1 LNVLDSTL
9 SDMSLQSQYIA
20 GPLKIQSHYMSVYTW
35 NGGRVNFSVDEVE
48 HSDGTK
54 GKLSRREAELLH
66 YFAAN
71 VGRVITRDELLSNVW
86 RLNPERVLTR
96 TIDMHISKLRHKL
109 RDAADKS
116 RVLVTLHSRGYMLTD
131 EKVAA

>member
-1 LNVLDSTL
+1 
-9 SDMSLQSQYIA
+9 
-20 GPLKIQSHYMSVYTW
+20 MSVYTF
-35 NGGRVNFSVDEVE
+35 NGGRVDFGNDQVE
-48 HSDGTK
+48 HSDGST

-71 VGRVITRDELLSNVW
+71 AGRVITRDELLSNVW

-116 RVLVTLHSRGYMLTD
+116 RLLVTLHSRGYMLTD
-131 EKVAA
+131 VDEAA

>member
-1 LNVLDSTL
+1 
-9 SDMSLQSQYIA
+9 
-20 GPLKIQSHYMSVYTW
+20 MSVYTW
-35 NGGRVNFSVDEVE
+35 DNGRVNFANDEVE
-48 HSDGTK
+48 HSDGST

-71 VGRVITRDELLSNVW
+71 AGRVITREELLSNVW

-109 RDAADKS
+109 RDAADRS
-116 RVLVTLHSRGYMLTD
+116 RILVTLHSRGYMLAD
-131 EKVAA
+131 AEEAA

>member
-1 LNVLDSTL
+1 
-9 SDMSLQSQYIA
+9 
-20 GPLKIQSHYMSVYTW
+20 MSVYTLD
-35 NGGRVNFSVDEVE
+35 GGRLNVADDQVE
-48 HSDGTK
+48 HSDGSK

-71 VGRVITRDELLSNVW
+71 SGRLITRDELLSNVW

-109 RDAADKS
+109 RDAADRSK
-116 RVLVTLHSRGYMLTD
+116 VLVTLHSRGYMLT
-131 EKVAA
+131 EATEAA

>member
-1 LNVLDSTL
+1 
-9 SDMSLQSQYIA
+9 MSE
-20 GPLKIQSHYMSVYTW
+20 YMW
-35 NGGRVNFSVDEVE
+35 DGGRVNFTVDEVE
-48 HSDGTK
+48 HTDGTK
-54 GKLSRREAELLH
+54 GKLSRREAELLQ

-86 RLNPERVLTR
+86 HMNPERVLTR

-116 RVLVTLHSRGYMLTD
+116 RVLVTLHSRGYMLA
-131 EKVAA
+131 EAEEQAA

>member
-1 LNVLDSTL
+1 
-9 SDMSLQSQYIA
+9 
-20 GPLKIQSHYMSVYTW
+20 MSVYTW
-35 NGGRVNFSVDEVE
+35 DGGRMNFADDEVE
-48 HSDGTK
+48 HTDGSR

-71 VGRVITRDELLSNVW
+71 AGRVITRDELLSNVW

-109 RDAADKS
+109 RDAADQSK
-116 RVLVTLHSRGYMLTD
+116 VLVTLHSRGYMLTD

>member
-1 LNVLDSTL
+1 
-9 SDMSLQSQYIA
+9 MSLQSQYNA
-20 GPLKIQSHYMSVYTW
+20 SPLNIQSHYMSVYTW
-35 NGGRVNFSVDEVE
+35 NGGRVNFTVDEVE
-48 HSDGTK
+48 HTDGTK
-54 GKLSRREAELLH
+54 GKLSRREAELLQ

-109 RDAADKS
+109 RDAADQSK
-116 RVLVTLHSRGYMLTD
+116 VLVTLHSRGYMLTD